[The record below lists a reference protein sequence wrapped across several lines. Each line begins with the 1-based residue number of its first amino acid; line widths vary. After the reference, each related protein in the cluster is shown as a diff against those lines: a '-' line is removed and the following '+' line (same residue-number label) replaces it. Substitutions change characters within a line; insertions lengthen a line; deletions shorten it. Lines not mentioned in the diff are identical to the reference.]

1 MLDGPKN
8 ERGKFNAVKRVGEE
22 REGERVSDPEYSS
35 VLWSSL
41 SWPEIVERGH
51 TKQHRRN
58 QRLTARRAT
67 AASVWYGM
75 EYGIVINIIGL
86 RFGVYGKLPL
96 TARKTAMGVN
106 GRCGCADPRC
116 QLAHHDHDHD
126 HNDDDDAAE
135 EV

>member
-22 REGERVSDPEYSS
+22 REGERVSDPESFSGVRYPGPKSS
-35 VLWSSL
+35 K
-41 SWPEIVERGH
+41 GAG

-96 TARKTAMGVN
+96 TARKTAMG
-106 GRCGCADPRC
+106 RCGCADPRC

>member
-1 MLDGPKN
+1 
-8 ERGKFNAVKRVGEE
+8 
-22 REGERVSDPEYSS
+22 
-35 VLWSSL
+35 
-41 SWPEIVERGH
+41 
-51 TKQHRRN
+51 
-58 QRLTARRAT
+58 
-67 AASVWYGM
+67 M